1 MNYVILILVLVIIG
15 MGLWIWYLLRNKKE
29 DERELTLV
37 GKEKDEYAEMGKG
50 LAEYNQ
56 KMQEKKNQMK
66 AKILEMLKAKPKIS
80 NRDIAESLEI
90 GRIQVIRYM
99 DELEKEGK
107 ARQVGKSG
115 RNVFYEEIK

>member
-1 MNYVILILVLVIIG
+1 MIYYIALILIIAG
-15 MGLWIWYLLRNKKE
+15 MGVWIWYLLRNKKE

-66 AKILEMLKAKPKIS
+66 AKILEMLKAKIKIS